1 MVSTILYTCVVPTQL
16 QPQRE
21 FFELQQ
27 CSEQDKHDVLDVDAS
42 PKMKTSSSLS
52 VGKKMIN
59 YEAMVHPSMI
69 THSSPTKVAIVGYD
83 YDPQNAD
90 IISSN
95 VLREVMKHTSVHEV
109 VILRNEEEEVGQECS
124 HGPLFDVIIDPA
136 SVEVVSKE
144 YFTSLYTCLKDDGV
158 VSWLP

>member
-1 MVSTILYTCVVPTQL
+1 MVSTVLYTCVVPTQP

-90 IISSN
+90 IISN